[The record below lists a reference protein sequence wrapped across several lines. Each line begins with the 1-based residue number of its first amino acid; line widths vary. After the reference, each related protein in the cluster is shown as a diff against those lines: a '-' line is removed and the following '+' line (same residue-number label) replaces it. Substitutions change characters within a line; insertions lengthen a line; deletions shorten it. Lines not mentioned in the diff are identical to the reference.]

1 MQDAA
6 LAPGLRKRAFVR
18 FLELVSDHL
27 QKVRLSIVLPLVLL
41 NLDDELSM
49 WVFRV
54 YGIKDL
60 AERAFVNLSFEGKPA
75 LEEVLRALCSAS
87 LRPFLVPAF
96 LLLRIK
102 RHLASSLFSFEI
114 INN

>member
-1 MQDAA
+1 MLDAA

-49 WVFRV
+49 WVLRV

-60 AERAFVNLSFEGKPA
+60 AERAFVNLSLEGKPA
-75 LEEVLRALCSAS
+75 LEEARRALCRTC
-87 LRPFLVPAF
+87 LRTLPILDLR
-96 LLLRIK
+96 LLLIK
-102 RHLASSLFSFEI
+102 
-114 INN
+114 

>member
-1 MQDAA
+1 MLDAA

-41 NLDDELSM
+41 YLDDELSI

-54 YGIKDL
+54 DGVKYL
-60 AERAFVNLSFEGKPA
+60 AEGALVDLSLEGKPA
-75 LEEVLRALCSAS
+75 LEEARCALRRTGLDVRLVL
-87 LRPFLVPAF
+87 
-96 LLLRIK
+96 I
-102 RHLASSLFSFEI
+102 E
-114 INN
+114 